1 MDILTCSASSEYSG
15 RFACEKAID
24 GNSDT
29 SWATK
34 RQGIGAWIQV
44 NFGNVYQVE
53 KIKIKHRTNNNQNE
67 MFKDISLEFS
77 DGTKDDYTLN
87 NVHQDWN
94 AVAIDKRPMSS
105 FVKIMAKSVYGTI
118 NNGFSEIQIFGSLT
132 GSS

>member
-15 RFACEKAID
+15 SYACEKAID
-24 GNSDT
+24 GKSDT

-34 RQGIGAWIQV
+34 GQGIGAWIQV
-44 NFGNVYQVE
+44 NFGHVYQVE

-77 DGTKDDYTLN
+77 DGTKVDYTLN

-94 AVAIDKRPMSS
+94 AVAIDKRPISK
-105 FVKIMAKSVYGTI
+105 FVKITAKSVYGTI
-118 NNGFSEIQIFGSLT
+118 NNGFSEIRVFGCLKGT
-132 GSS
+132 T